1 MEDKQILLKAIDTFG
16 KEKQMDMVLEEC
28 SELMTELIIYAK
40 HEKENVTDLI
50 SEIADVYIM
59 IDQYEII
66 IGITALTPARE
77 VENGYNVIQD
87 TILSLLS
94 LQKEVCKRKRGKSHT
109 IESIARMTDVLLML
123 EFVKDMLRET
133 EHIDV
138 DKLIEDEREFKIKRL
153 EGRIEEWNVQNVK

>member
-1 MEDKQILLKAIDTFG
+1 MEDKQILLKAINTFG

-40 HEKENVTDLI
+40 HEKNVTDLI

-66 IGITALTPARE
+66 TGITALTPAGE

-87 TILSLLS
+87 AILSLLA

-123 EFVKDMLRET
+123 EFVKDMLRKT
-133 EHIDV
+133 EHVDV